1 MSMSNPATELYN
13 KIKSNYSLRKR
24 FSPFLTEADDPYFDV
39 FLAVICFWNPRNV
52 ERVICSDLTNTDV
65 AEYLMPITELS
76 ICEIGK
82 GPYSRAFRIFGR
94 KYLAVSDDDTRYPNA
109 PAPELYEGTCRKE
122 FIDLRFFPESSL
134 HQRKFDIT
142 LSNSLLGDPYST
154 HLLAGKPSKAH
165 MKLCRNPDYQRF
177 FALASIR
184 NMFAVFSN
192 ITKLKGISV
201 HRCDRPLLEELVK
214 ENYFEILGFSVEALL
229 EPEIEGGFI
238 KNETI
243 AVLKKQSYPK
253 NGYHHIYVSPCE
265 MLYVEEGICRIKEI
279 NDKFGS

>member
-13 KIKSNYSLRKR
+13 KIKSDFSLRKR
-24 FSPFLTEADDPYFDV
+24 FSPLLTEADDPYFDI
-39 FLAVICFWNPRNV
+39 FLAAICFWNPKNA
-52 ERVICSDLTNTDV
+52 ERVTCGDSTNTDA

-94 KYLAVSDDDTRYPNA
+94 KYLAVSDDDIQYPDA
-109 PAPELYEGTCRKE
+109 PAPESYEGTCRKE

-134 HQRKFDIT
+134 HQHRFDIT
-142 LSNSLLGDPYST
+142 LSNSLLGNPYRT

-165 MKLCRNPDYQRF
+165 MKSSCNPEYQKF
-177 FALASIR
+177 IALTSIR

-192 ITKLKGISV
+192 ITKLGGTSV
-201 HRCDRPLLEELVK
+201 HRCDRPLLEELIK
-214 ENYFEILGFSVEALL
+214 ENYFKILGFSVEALL

-238 KNETI
+238 ENETI
-243 AVLKKQSYPK
+243 AVLKKQSYPQ
-253 NGYHHIYVSPCE
+253 NGSHHVYVSPCE
-265 MLYVEEGICRIKEI
+265 MLYVEEGICRIKEV